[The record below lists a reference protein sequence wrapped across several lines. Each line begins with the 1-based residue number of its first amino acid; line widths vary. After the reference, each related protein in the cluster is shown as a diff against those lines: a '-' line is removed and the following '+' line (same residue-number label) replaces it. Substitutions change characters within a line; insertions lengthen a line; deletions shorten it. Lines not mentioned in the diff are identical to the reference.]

1 MRLDYSLIEVEKMST
16 LKKRYE
22 SEIVANLKA
31 KFGYKNVHQIPKLS
45 KIIVNCTSKD
55 CVQNAKS
62 LTGMADE
69 LGVITGQR
77 PVITKAKKSIANFK
91 LREGMPIGAAVT
103 LRGERMYEFVERLV
117 CLSLPRVRDF
127 RGISPKG
134 FDGRGNYTLG
144 LKEQI
149 VFPEISYDK
158 IEKIRG
164 IGITFVTT
172 AKTNDE
178 GRELLTQM
186 GLPFRQ

>member
-1 MRLDYSLIEVEKMST
+1 MST

-22 SEIVANLKA
+22 SEIIANLKT
-31 KFGYKNVHQIPKLS
+31 KFGYKNTHQIPKLT

-69 LGVITGQR
+69 LAAITGQR

-91 LREGMPIGAAVT
+91 IREGMPIGAAVT

-117 CLSLPRVRDF
+117 SFSLPRVRDF

-144 LKEQI
+144 IKEQI